1 MRAVRDSMRRTPA
14 RDACADT
21 RRSEDACR
29 PRARRAGSRSRPAGR
44 TLGETP
50 PATQSRASHSAA
62 ISAAAAS
69 VAIASRARP
78 TQCRSTTKPS
88 IAHVKTNAA
97 HHLRPLL
104 HESRRP
110 AAPEPLLALRRL
122 PAHQRPAGL
131 RARLRQRVP
140 ALRLVLLLR
149 VAAHARGG
157 DGPARDD
164 RARRA
169 VLGAADGAV
178 PAPRSRSARTR

>member
-1 MRAVRDSMRRTPA
+1 MRRTPA
-14 RDACADT
+14 RDACAGT
-21 RRSEDACR
+21 RHSEDANR
-29 PRARRAGSRSRPAGR
+29 PRARRAGRRSRPAGR
-44 TLGETP
+44 RRGETP
-50 PATQSRASHSAA
+50 PATQSHHLKCCHLRRRRQR
-62 ISAAAAS
+62 
-69 VAIASRARP
+69 RARA
-78 TQCRSTTKPS
+78 TTKQCRSTTKPS
-88 IAHVKTNAA
+88 IAHVKTDAT

-169 VLGAADGAV
+169 VLGAADGAA
-178 PAPRSRSARTR
+178 PASSSDD

>member
-1 MRAVRDSMRRTPA
+1 MQDCSMRRTPA
-14 RDACADT
+14 PDACAGT
-21 RRSEDACR
+21 RRSKDACR
-29 PRARRAGSRSRPAGR
+29 PRARRAGRRSRPAGR
-44 TLGETP
+44 RRGETP
-50 PATQSRASHSAA
+50 QATQERLSHRGAA
-62 ISAAAAS
+62 ISAAAAG
-69 VAIASRARP
+69 VRARA
-78 TQCRSTTKPS
+78 TTKQCRSTTKPS
-88 IAHVKTNAA
+88 IAHVKTDAT

-169 VLGAADGAV
+169 VLGAADGAA
-178 PAPRSRSARTR
+178 PASSSDD

>member
-29 PRARRAGSRSRPAGR
+29 PRVRRAGSRSRPAGR
-44 TLGETP
+44 RRGETP
-50 PATQSRASHSAA
+50 PSGDAIESISQVLPSRRRRRRRSASQ
-62 ISAAAAS
+62 
-69 VAIASRARP
+69 ARP

-88 IAHVKTNAA
+88 IAHVKTDAT

-169 VLGAADGAV
+169 VLGAADGAA
-178 PAPRSRSARTR
+178 PASSSDD